1 MTHPQSPARDRAGV
15 PRSMSALS
23 AVATAASLFG
33 LPGLA
38 AAQQAPAANLEAG
51 KTRAQAVCTV
61 CHGSYG
67 VSIADNIPNL
77 AGQRTAY
84 LEAQLRAFK
93 AGTRKAASMNALA
106 TQLSPNDIVD
116 VAAYFGSL
124 VPTNVAQKSEQ
135 LPQLLKTQT
144 TFPEGYRAT
153 FKLYQTVNR
162 ADINQV
168 RYLYAN
174 PVAWQAA
181 SEGKP
186 LPHGSV
192 LLLEQWAAKLD
203 ADRKPVAGAGG
214 FYAPDRLVGYSVMSS
229 GAGFGA
235 GFPEMLRNADWNYAL
250 FNPDMKP
257 RAGVNQADCLACHK
271 PLDKANYLF
280 SNDPLMMAAKR

>member
-1 MTHPQSPARDRAGV
+1 MKLQATPAPAG
-15 PRSMSALS
+15 S
-23 AVATAASLFG
+23 TT
-33 LPGLA
+33 LA
-38 AAQQAPAANLEAG
+38 AATALACLLSTPGAALAQAAAANLEAG
-51 KTRAQAVCTV
+51 KARAQAVCAA
-61 CHGSYG
+61 CHGSNG

-106 TQLSPNDIVD
+106 TQLSPSDIVD

-135 LPQLLKTQT
+135 LPQLLKTQA

-235 GFPEMLRNADWNYAL
+235 GFPEMLRNGDWNYAL

-280 SNDPLMMAAKR
+280 SNDPLMAAAKR